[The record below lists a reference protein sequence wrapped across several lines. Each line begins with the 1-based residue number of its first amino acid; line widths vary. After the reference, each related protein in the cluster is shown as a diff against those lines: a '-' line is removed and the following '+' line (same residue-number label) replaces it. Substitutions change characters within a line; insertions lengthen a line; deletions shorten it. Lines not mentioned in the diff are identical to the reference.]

1 MDNGHADICKD
12 QFLPF
17 MADMLFFGDKEVI
30 LLHYKV
36 WAWSALLPDW
46 LWPTSGENKLKQPT
60 HFQLAHFFYFALWL
74 TPILKNLGFFVAF
87 FLYYLAS
94 LLQDIIH
101 GVKKGDCMSFRC
113 QVWKR
118 PTQSSASSSV
128 QTWNHHLVQI
138 TYDCQPGFQLVG
150 GATKICQA
158 DGTWTQVMRRIAMR
172 MTLINDVDVD
182 NNAIEANFDNLDN
195 RQSCRCVFL
204 SNYVVMTTGLHIS
217 LDVLPFWSDPG
228 PCSPISAYVLI
239 FSTVNI
245 KVFWVIWLPK
255 RVFWVTNRVF

>member
-128 QTWNHHLVQI
+128 QTWNHHLFRSHMTASLVSSWLAVQ
-138 TYDCQPGFQLVG
+138 QRSARRMEPGLRWWG
-150 GATKICQA
+150 GLQW
-158 DGTWTQVMRRIAMR
+158 GWR
-172 MTLINDVDVD
+172 
-182 NNAIEANFDNLDN
+182 
-195 RQSCRCVFL
+195 
-204 SNYVVMTTGLHIS
+204 
-217 LDVLPFWSDPG
+217 
-228 PCSPISAYVLI
+228 
-239 FSTVNI
+239 
-245 KVFWVIWLPK
+245 
-255 RVFWVTNRVF
+255 